1 MRRAIWC
8 PAAPPAVLPD
18 VRSPVCPLSSYRL
31 PNEREREAASLHDS
45 QCVEVAQ
52 RSFLLAK
59 HAVTPSPE
67 RTGSS

>member
-1 MRRAIWC
+1 M
-8 PAAPPAVLPD
+8 LPD
-18 VRSPVCPLSSYRL
+18 VRSPLYPLWSYRL

-45 QCVEVAQ
+45 QCVDVAQ
-52 RSFLLAK
+52 KSLLLAK